1 MHLVRLEDDGE
12 FSLVRV
18 LGNSVP
24 AYAILSHTWGTKE
37 EEEVT
42 YQDLQQAKG
51 KEKKGY
57 CKLTF
62 CGEQAA
68 KNGLRHFWIDT
79 CCIDKS
85 SSAELSEAITSMFR
99 WYQNSAQCYV
109 YLSDVSTSKRKAD
122 HDQFSNT
129 WEPAFRTS
137 RWFTRGWTLQEL
149 IAPHRVTFFSKEG
162 NYLGNKSSLE
172 QLIHDI
178 TFVPIPA
185 LRNAPLEEFNVEQ
198 RISWIGDRQTT
209 REEDMAYSML
219 GIVGVS
225 MLPIYGEGKDRALRR
240 LRREIRE
247 TSSESMP
254 TLNEEQKRSLLES
267 LRFEQ
272 IDARQVTIK
281 NAHAKTCKWLLKCR
295 QYLDWLDE
303 SKLDEHYGFLWI
315 KGKAGAGKSTLM
327 KFAFLNARKKMKK
340 HIILSFF
347 FNARGEDMEKSTIGA
362 YRSLLLQLL
371 ERLPVLQSTF
381 DLLGISASSFS
392 TDHQWSVEL
401 LKMLLEQALQALEE
415 TRVLCFIDALDECDE
430 EQVRDMLQFF
440 ERIGEIAVS
449 ANIRFQVCFSS
460 RHYPHITI
468 RKGLELVLEGQE
480 GHTQDIANYV
490 ETELKIGQ
498 SKIAQQ
504 IRLELE
510 EKASGIFMWVVLVIG
525 ILNKEWDRGQIH
537 ALQRKLQEIPNDLHE
552 LFRDIL
558 TRDSYNKD
566 GLVLCIQWV
575 LFAKQPLSPEQFYHA
590 MLSGV
595 DPDAVSAWDSEEI
608 TKDVLKRFILDCSK
622 GLIEMTMSKK
632 QKVQFIHESVRD
644 FLIKEKGLSKI
655 WPELGSNF
663 QGQSHER
670 LKQCCCSYIKIDVAT
685 SLNIPGSLP
694 KASSHQ
700 AASMRT
706 LAMQRFPLLEY
717 AVRNVLHHADVAEGS
732 GVSQER
738 FVESFPPP
746 QWVKLDNLFEKH
758 EVRRHSERV
767 SCLYLLAELNMANL
781 IKVCR
786 LVDQCMTV
794 EVERYGCPL
803 FAAAATGSK
812 EALELCIKS
821 TRTDQATGILLHGA
835 DEPKSQ
841 RELAQRT
848 ARRDFVYMKSKGF
861 LMNAAELGHDIV
873 LTYLLNSENY
883 EIHLKDSRD
892 RTVLWWASKNGCKHA
907 VSSLLVASS
916 ATVNSKDK
924 DNKTPLYVAVE
935 TGNYAVVAV
944 LLSKGAD
951 VNAQGGFYGNALQ
964 AASWRGHEG
973 IVKVLLD
980 KGAEVNAQGG
990 KYGNALQ
997 AASWR
1002 GHKTVVKLLLDEGA
1016 EVNMQGGAYGNA
1028 LQAASEG
1035 GHEAVVKLLRSK
1047 GAT

>member
-1 MHLVRLEDDGE
+1 MHLVHLQDDGE
-12 FSLVRV
+12 FSLVEFV
-18 LGNSVP
+18 GNNIP
-24 AYAILSHTWGTKE
+24 PYATLSHTWGSKE
-37 EEEVT
+37 EELT
-42 YQDLQQAKG
+42 FQDLLHKTG
-51 KEKKGY
+51 RGKKGY
-57 CKLTF
+57 RKLIF

-68 KNGLRHFWIDT
+68 KDRLGYFWIDT
-79 CCIDKS
+79 CCIDKT

-129 WEPAFRTS
+129 WEPAFRAS
-137 RWFTRGWTLQEL
+137 RWFSRGWTLQEV
-149 IAPHRVTFFSKEG
+149 IAPHQVTFFSKEG

-178 TFVPIPA
+178 TSVPIPA
-185 LRNAPLEEFNVEQ
+185 LRNAPLGDFNVEQ
-198 RISWIGDRQTT
+198 RISWISNRQTT
-209 REEDMAYSML
+209 REEDLAYSML

-225 MLPIYGEGKDRALRR
+225 MLPIYGEGKDRALGR

-247 TSSESMP
+247 ASGESMP
-254 TLNEEQKRSLLES
+254 TLNEEQKKGLLES

-272 IDARQVTIK
+272 IDARQMTIK
-281 NAHAKTCKWLLKCR
+281 NAHAKTCKWLLKDR

-303 SKLDEHYGFLWI
+303 SKLGEHHGFLWI

-327 KFAFLNARKKMKK
+327 KFVFLNARKMMKK

-347 FNARGEDMEKSTIGA
+347 FNARGEDIEKSTTGA

-371 ERLPVLQSTF
+371 ERLPAIQSIF
-381 DLLGISASSFS
+381 DLLGLSASSFS
-392 TDHQWSVEL
+392 TDHQWSIEL
-401 LKMLLEQALQALEE
+401 LKMLLEQALQALGE
-415 TRVLCFIDALDECDE
+415 TRVVCFIDALDECDE
-430 EQVRDMLQFF
+430 EQIRDMLQFF
-440 ERIGEIAVS
+440 ELLGEIAVS
-449 ANIRFQVCFSS
+449 TNIRFQVCFSS

-480 GHTQDIANYV
+480 GHTQDIANYI

-498 SKIAQQ
+498 SKMAQQ
-504 IRLELE
+504 IRSELQ
-510 EKASGIFMWVVLVIG
+510 EKASGIFMWIVLVIG

-537 ALQRKLQEIPNDLHE
+537 ALRRKLQDIPNDLHE

-558 TRDSYNKD
+558 TRDSHNKD

-590 MLSGV
+590 LLSGV

-622 GLIEMTMSKK
+622 GLIETTMSKK

-644 FLIKEKGLSKI
+644 FLIKENGLSKI

-670 LKQCCCSYIKIDVAT
+670 LKQCCSYYINLNLTT
-685 SLNIPGSLP
+685 SLSIPDKLP
-694 KASSHQ
+694 KASSQQ
-700 AASMRT
+700 AASMRA
-706 LAMQRFPLLEY
+706 LATQKFPLLEY
-717 AVRNVLHHADVAEGS
+717 AVHNVLHHADTAEAS
-732 GVSQER
+732 GISQEH

-758 EVRRHSERV
+758 EVRRHSEHV

-786 LVDQCMTV
+786 SVNQCMIV
-794 EVERYGCPL
+794 EIERYGCPL

-812 EALELCIKS
+812 EALKLCMKS
-821 TRTDQATGILLHGA
+821 TRTDQATGILVHGV

-841 RELAQRT
+841 QELAERT
-848 ARRDFVYMKSKGF
+848 AKRDFVYSKSKG
-861 LMNAAELGHDIV
+861 LLLNAAELGHDGV
-873 LTYLLNSENY
+873 LTLLLGLGEY
-883 EIHLKDSRD
+883 EIDAKDSKD
-892 RTVLWWASKNGCKHA
+892 RTALWWASKNGCQRA
-907 VSSLLVASS
+907 VSSLLVTGS

-924 DNKTPLYVAVE
+924 DNKTSLYIAAE
-935 TGNYAVVAV
+935 TGNDVVVAV
-944 LLSKGAD
+944 LLDKGAD
-951 VNAQGGFYGNALQ
+951 VNAQGGRYGNALQ
-964 AASWRGHEG
+964 AAS
-973 IVKVLLD
+973 
-980 KGAEVNAQGG
+980 
-990 KYGNALQ
+990 
-997 AASWR
+997 S
-1002 GHKTVVKLLLDEGA
+1002 
-1016 EVNMQGGAYGNA
+1016 
-1028 LQAASEG
+1028 G
-1035 GHEAVVKLLRSK
+1035 GHEAVVKVLLD
-1047 GAT
+1047 